1 MAGIVRKLFNS
12 AKKSRKGEKLE
23 DSDDDYS
30 ELHFGPT
37 TSSSTHRTPSKPY
50 QFAATVPS
58 STTPRPHD
66 DTISD
71 NDDQQSA
78 ATRIQRPTLKRRR
91 VQDSHVD
98 LFANSEESIYEYTQF
113 QLMKWGK
120 QAERHE
126 ERRKRRRGE
135 REAEQENLMYS
146 GIETMGFGETDVRKL
161 RKERDQWKRDAEK
174 YKRRCEELEKQLA
187 EMKKNQQN
195 QAFQPFPS
203 AYNFFGGPSHPNS
216 SSFFPQ
222 APPSP
227 FLLQPQTSAAA
238 PTFPP
243 VFPTFNSNP
252 MPSLSLNPRDMDPS
266 MMDPSMGPIG
276 PMAPR
281 FPDPIDDSLLFQ
293 DDDTSLS
300 DLSNSSNSSKS
311 DISGVEEE
319 K

>member
-12 AKKSRKGEKLE
+12 AKKSRKGEKWE
-23 DSDDDYS
+23 DFCDDDGDYS

-37 TSSSTHRTPSKPY
+37 TSTRTPSKPY

-58 STTPRPHD
+58 STTTPRPD

-78 ATRIQRPTLKRRR
+78 RRPTLKRRR

-98 LFANSEESIYEYTQF
+98 LFENTEDSIYEYTQF
-113 QLMKWGK
+113 QLMKWGR
-120 QAERHE
+120 QAEQHE

-135 REAEQENLMYS
+135 RDLEQENLMYS
-146 GIETMGFGETDVRKL
+146 GVEKMGFDETDVRKL

-174 YKRRCEELEKQLA
+174 YKKRCEELEKQLA
-187 EMKKNQQN
+187 EMKKNQQ
-195 QAFQPFPS
+195 AFQPFSTP
-203 AYNFFGGPSHPNS
+203 YNFFGAPNNQLP
-216 SSFFPQ
+216 FFPQ
-222 APPSP
+222 APPPP
-227 FLLQPQTSAAA
+227 FLLQPQTSAA
-238 PTFPP
+238 PSFPP
-243 VFPTFNSNP
+243 VFNFDLNPT
-252 MPSLSLNPRDMDPS
+252 PSLSLNPRDMDPS
-266 MMDPSMGPIG
+266 MDPSMGPIG

-281 FPDPIDDSLLFQ
+281 YPDPIDDSLLFQ

-319 K
+319 KK